1 MEAYN
6 RLMPEKDKVIESC
19 RFIREQLGDC
29 SEIDAELERL
39 NDEAKVIAEMI
50 RACIHEKA
58 TAALSKDDFEKKYST
73 LSSRHEVVTAEIDRF
88 SAEKEKRQCR
98 DRESFGYS

>member
-1 MEAYN
+1 M
-6 RLMPEKDKVIESC
+6 IESC

-39 NDEAKVIAEMI
+39 NDEAKDIAEKT

-58 TAALSKDDFEKKYST
+58 TAA
-73 LSSRHEVVTAEIDRF
+73 
-88 SAEKEKRQCR
+88 
-98 DRESFGYS
+98 